1 MKKSLLLLG
10 NALVAGFTFA
20 QHTPVSQTP
29 QNKNAVL
36 EELTGINCQYCPDGH
51 KRAKTIADAN
61 PGRVVLVNVHAG
73 GYAQPGT
80 GQPDL
85 RTTDGTALDNFFDP
99 EGYPA
104 GTVQRTPRGTET
116 FLATGRGN
124 WSGMVNTVLAQAS
137 PVNVAMDAQID
148 AQTRE
153 LTLHVEIFYTTPQ
166 AAGTNHY
173 LNVGIVQNNY
183 EGPQTAGSTWNP
195 DAVLPNGK
203 YLHQHMFRGF
213 INAGGTWGEQI
224 DASQTG
230 VITKTITYTLPA
242 NMGTGN
248 IPLSI
253 GDLQF
258 FAILH
263 EGHNTYSTSK
273 VITAAEVSPE
283 FINVPAANAS
293 LQSINNEFNIACAS
307 SGSISP
313 IVKVKNNGDA
323 ITALAFSTS
332 VNGGT
337 AATYNWTGNI
347 PAFGSANI
355 TIPAITFSPNTSNNQ
370 VTVTLT
376 SVNGGSG
383 TITTASANKA
393 IVKAAEVSGTMV
405 TLEVLTDNYPAE
417 TTWEM
422 TNGSGTVIANGGP
435 YVGNGNNA
443 GGADALKVKSH
454 DIVLP
459 ASDCYSVTLKDSY
472 GDGLMYGS
480 NPGGG
485 FGFRVKQGTTTLYT
499 NVKSPYDFGSAT
511 TINGVLNFVL
521 GVNENEEVLTMFNIY
536 PNPAQNSATLEIA
549 TNGDSKVSYQI
560 VNALG
565 QTVMADDLGSVNGQ
579 KTVSVNTTSLN
590 SGIYFVKFDINGI
603 STQKPLSIAK

>member
-10 NALVAGFTFA
+10 NVVAAGLSFA
-20 QHTPVSQTP
+20 QQTPVSQTP
-29 QNKNAVL
+29 LNKNVVL

-51 KRAKTIADAN
+51 KRAKQLADAN

-73 GYAQPGT
+73 GYATPGA

-104 GTVQRTPRGTET
+104 GALQRTPSGTET

-124 WSGMVNTVLAQAS
+124 WAGMANTVLGQAS

-148 AQTRE
+148 AVTRQ

-195 DAVLPNGK
+195 DAVLPNGN

-213 INAGGTWGEQI
+213 INAGGTWGETI
-224 DASQTG
+224 DASSTG

-242 NMGTGN
+242 SLNN
-248 IPLSI
+248 IDMNI

-263 EGHNTYSTSK
+263 EGHNTYNNSK
-273 VITAAEVSPE
+273 VITAAEVTPTYV
-283 FINVPAANAS
+283 NVPAATAS
-293 LQSINNEFNIACAS
+293 VQSIVNNFNIGCATT
-307 SGSISP
+307 GAISP
-313 IVKVKNNGDA
+313 IVKVKNAGSA
-323 ITALAFSTS
+323 ITNLTFSTA

-337 AATYNWTGNI
+337 ASTYDWTGNI
-347 PAFGSANI
+347 PAFGSADI
-355 TIPAITFSPNTSNNQ
+355 TIPTVNFTPGTTNN
-370 VTVTLT
+370 VVVTLT
-376 SVNGGSG
+376 SVNNGSG
-383 TITTASANKA
+383 TVGATASANKN
-393 IVKAAEVSGTMV
+393 IIKAATATGTV
-405 TLEVLTDNYPAE
+405 ITLEVLTDNYPGE
-417 TTWEM
+417 TTWQM
-422 TNGSGTVIANGGP
+422 LNSSGTAVANGGP
-435 YVGNGNNA
+435 YAGNGQNA
-443 GGADALKVKSH
+443 GGADALKTKSH
-454 DIVLP
+454 DITLP
-459 ASDCYSVTLKDSY
+459 ASDCYSIKLMDEY
-472 GDGLMYGS
+472 GDGFTYGN

-485 FGFRVKQGTTTLYT
+485 FGFRIKQGTTTLYS
-499 NVKSPYDFGSAT
+499 KIQAPYDFGVAT
-511 TINGVLNFVL
+511 TIDGVLNFVL
-521 GVNENEEVLTMFNIY
+521 GINENEEVLTVFNIY

-549 TNGDSKVSYQI
+549 TSNESKVSYKI

-565 QTVMADDLGSVNGQ
+565 QEVLADNLGSVNGQ
-579 KTVSVNTTSLN
+579 KTVSVNTSSLK
-590 SGIYFVKFDINGI
+590 SGIYFVKFDINGV
-603 STQKPLSIAK
+603 STQKPLSIVK